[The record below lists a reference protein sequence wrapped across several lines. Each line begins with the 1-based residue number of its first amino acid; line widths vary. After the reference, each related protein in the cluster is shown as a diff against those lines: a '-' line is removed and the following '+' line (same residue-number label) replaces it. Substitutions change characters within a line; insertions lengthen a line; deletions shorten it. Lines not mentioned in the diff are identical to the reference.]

1 MMDENTQALDT
12 LNAQDAGDLNVAPM
26 VAFDDEFESDD
37 AAEEEASASEDNA
50 EFDPNSI
57 PESDLI
63 RTLEAMLFASA
74 QPLSLGTIRER
85 LPEGADIGG
94 MLIELQKTYEGRGVS
109 LVNMEGNWAFR
120 TAPELGSALQLKR
133 DVRRPLS
140 RAAMETLAIVAY
152 HQPVTRAE
160 IENIRGVVTS
170 GGTLDILMEAGW
182 VKPGRRRE
190 APGRPLTWVTTTQFL
205 DQFGLQTLTD
215 LPGLDDLKA
224 SGLLDRRPAIDATTS
239 DLFEQMEAEDEAAA
253 AAEEDVAMTEEELA
267 ELKAGS
273 DDEDGAAE
281 FSSDES
287 DDEDDA
293 DDESEEESHDD
304 EDEDDDDDDEE
315 EENA

>member
-12 LNAQDAGDLNVAPM
+12 LNAQDTGDLNVAPM